1 MTKIIDARGLA
12 CPMPVVLVKRAID
25 DCVTELDIL
34 VDNEAARE
42 NILRFAASA
51 KTAAEAT
58 AEADGEYRIRIRR
71 DRELLIALG
80 GG

>member
-1 MTKIIDARGLA
+1 
-12 CPMPVVLVKRAID
+12 
-25 DCVTELDIL
+25 VTELDIL